1 MTKILIDNA
10 TISSVQR
17 ALGKAPLKEPALLDI
32 EHVALARFCDA
43 VLLGDS
49 VITPDNYKKELT
61 PNRKALVSGEV
72 FHFQKLRENEDSEII
87 KICSSLSIVWREAFR
102 AGSERSLFSE
112 YFSQVNAFSNF
123 IWEHTSSEF
132 FLVFRAHGISKE
144 SPLIEAVLASPANQ
158 SLGAEL
164 QIIGTDGN
172 IVAWE
177 KLSRHVQ
184 RMLSVMGWLGHQYIW
199 HQVFSAQ
206 HQCSYLPHPLRDF
219 FAYDFLNRVDFGSR
233 SKAAFASAFADGIG
247 KFQGKLK
254 DSLEA
259 LNQMDSAINV
269 NLPGFLPLLIR
280 ESSSGDDFIPVLHQ
294 MRRESGLI
302 EMREILKNIQQSIEK
317 GDYRPLAKMKRE
329 IEAVGKNILIEK
341 GLEDRFIKI
350 TPPTTILGIKIEC
363 DDFPLKLRIPSVLY
377 KQYFLGRKYRAF
389 VKRVMEELAIPA
401 QYGELKTKLNSY
413 AWVDEDRFPKFYLKR
428 DRFPSQ
434 FHKPFNKATLE

>member
-1 MTKILIDNA
+1 
-10 TISSVQR
+10 
-17 ALGKAPLKEPALLDI
+17 
-32 EHVALARFCDA
+32 
-43 VLLGDS
+43 
-49 VITPDNYKKELT
+49 
-61 PNRKALVSGEV
+61 
-72 FHFQKLRENEDSEII
+72 
-87 KICSSLSIVWREAFR
+87 
-102 AGSERSLFSE
+102 
-112 YFSQVNAFSNF
+112 
-123 IWEHTSSEF
+123 
-132 FLVFRAHGISKE
+132 
-144 SPLIEAVLASPANQ
+144 
-158 SLGAEL
+158 
-164 QIIGTDGN
+164 
-172 IVAWE
+172 
-177 KLSRHVQ
+177 
-184 RMLSVMGWLGHQYIW
+184 MLSVMGWLGHQYIW

-233 SKAAFASAFADGIG
+233 SKVAFASAFADGIG

-259 LNQMDSAINV
+259 LNQTDSAINV

-329 IEAVGKNILIEK
+329 IEAVGKNILIGK

-363 DDFPLKLRIPSVLY
+363 DDLPFKLRIPSVLY